1 MPSLQTPEASTG
13 RKTSAQAGYAKKL
26 NDLRYALRS
35 LLKQPGFAAVVVITL
50 ALGIGASTAIFS
62 VVNAVLLRP
71 LPFPNSDRLQVI
83 WGNFRALNIE
93 RLPAKAAEYD
103 DYAHQTQVFDSVAA
117 YSTRSFNMT
126 GGSEPERIRGA
137 YVSANLFPMLEAQAA
152 AGRVFT
158 AAEQQDRVVV
168 LSDAFWQRRFAGDRN
183 VINQTITLD
192 NENYTVLG
200 VMPAKFQF
208 PHPSFVSFARSSGG
222 EPADVWLPLNYTPE
236 QVASRRGP
244 YFLNVLGRLA
254 PGVTLD
260 QARAHMNGLG
270 QRFERE
276 LSGYRGPNG
285 EDGAW
290 RITVTPL
297 REEIVGGSRRAL
309 LVLLFAVG
317 LLLLIAC
324 ANVANLLLMR
334 SAKRHKELAIR
345 AALGAS
351 RWKIVRQLLIEGLVL
366 ATLAASLGLVFV
378 YWGVELLAALGPS
391 IVPRAQ
397 EVNIDGRVFGFM
409 AAAVALIS
417 VGFSLIAAQ
426 PAAKLDLQ
434 KSLKSTR
441 QGRGPR
447 SRQWSNA
454 LVVAEVTLAVLLLV
468 GSGLLVKSLLHLQ
481 RTNPGML
488 TDELVSVE
496 IDLSAATYQDSEH
509 ASDFYRRLVRQVE
522 SLPGV
527 QSASFGTLQPL
538 SGSAGS
544 DPFAIEG
551 RKLDPTNLTSAGWQ
565 LVGANYFKTL
575 GIPLLKGRDVVA
587 QDMEPGA
594 PGVAVI
600 NERMA
605 ARYWPNEDPI
615 GRRITLGLPRPD
627 NPWITIVG
635 IAKSV
640 PHRAV
645 DSQPE
650 PDWYTS
656 RLLSPQRR
664 RYLFVRSAQPTS
676 TLAAAVRSEVAKIDP
691 HQPLTSV
698 KTMTDVIGATT
709 APRRFNALL
718 LGAFAAIAL
727 VLATLGIYSV
737 ISYSITLQTQEIGIR
752 MALGAQR
759 SSILKMVLKKG
770 IVLAVFGAVIGLV
783 AAFALTRWMSSLLF
797 GISASDPWT
806 YVLVLLIALGAALL
820 ACAIPARRATRVDPL
835 IALRYE

>member
-1 MPSLQTPEASTG
+1 MDPLI
-13 RKTSAQAGYAKKL
+13 K
-26 NDLRYALRS
+26 DLRFALRS
-35 LLKQPGFAAVVVITL
+35 LFKQPGFAGVVVITL

-71 LPFPNSDRLQVI
+71 LPFPNSDRLHVI
-83 WGNFRALNIE
+83 WGNYRTLNIQ
-93 RLPAKAAEYD
+93 RLPAKAAEYE
-103 DYAHQTQVFDSVAA
+103 DYARQTQVFDSVAA
-117 YSTRSFNMT
+117 YSNQSFNMSS
-126 GGSEPERIRGA
+126 GSEPERLRGA

-158 AAEQQDRVVV
+158 ATEQQDRVVM
-168 LSDAFWQRRFAGDRN
+168 LSDGFWQRRFAGDRN
-183 VINQTITLD
+183 VINQSITLD
-192 NENYTVLG
+192 NESYRVVG
-200 VMPAKFQF
+200 VMPSKFQF
-208 PHPSFVSFARSSGG
+208 PHPSWGD
-222 EPADVWLPLNYTPE
+222 PADVWLPLNYTGE
-236 QVASRRGP
+236 QVATRRGP
-244 YFLNVLGRLA
+244 YFLHVFGRLS

-260 QARAHMNGLG
+260 RARSHMNALS

-285 EDGAW
+285 EDGGW
-290 RITVTPL
+290 HITVTPL
-297 REEIVGGSRRAL
+297 QEEIVGSSRRAL

-351 RWKIVRQLLIEGLVL
+351 RWKIVRQLLVEGLVL
-366 ATLAASLGLVFV
+366 ATLAAALALVFV
-378 YWGVELLAALGPS
+378 SWGIELLAALGPS
-391 IVPRAQ
+391 VLPRMQ
-397 EVNIDGRVFGFM
+397 EVAIDARVFGFM
-409 AAAVALIS
+409 ALSVTLIS
-417 VGFSLIAAQ
+417 IGFSVVAAW
-426 PAAKLDLQ
+426 PMSKLDLQ
-434 KSLKSTR
+434 SSLKKSVAS
-441 QGRGPR
+441 GLG
-447 SRQWSNA
+447 SRHWSNG
-454 LVVAEVTLAVLLLV
+454 LVVAEVSLAVLLLV
-468 GSGLLVKSLLHLQ
+468 GSGLLVKSLLHLL
-481 RTNPGML
+481 RTNPGIVA
-488 TDELVSVE
+488 DELVSVE
-496 IDLSAATYQDSEH
+496 IDLSASTYQEPER

-538 SGSAGS
+538 SGRAGS

-551 RKLDPTNLTSAGWQ
+551 RKLDPKNLTAAGWQ
-565 LVGANYFKTL
+565 LAGANYFKTL
-575 GIPLLKGRDVVA
+575 GIPLIKGRDLTPE
-587 QDMEPGA
+587 DMEPGA
-594 PGVAVI
+594 PAVAVI
-600 NERMA
+600 NERMV

-635 IAKSV
+635 IATNV

-656 RLLSPQRR
+656 RVVAPQRH
-664 RYLFVRSAQPTS
+664 RYLFVRSAQPTAS
-676 TLAAAVRSEVAKIDP
+676 IAAAIRNEVATIDR

-698 KTMTDVIGATT
+698 KTMTEVIGATT

-718 LGAFAAIAL
+718 LGVFAMIAL

-737 ISYSITLQTQEIGIR
+737 ISYSITLQTHEIGIR

-759 SSILKMVLKKG
+759 SSILGMVLRKG
-770 IVLAVFGAVIGLV
+770 IVLTMLGVLIGLG
-783 AAFALTRWMSSLLF
+783 AAFVLTRWMSSMLF
-797 GISASDPWT
+797 GISASDPMT
-806 YVLVLLIALGAALL
+806 YVLVLLVAVGAALL
-820 ACAIPARRATRVDPL
+820 ACSIPARRATQVDPL
-835 IALRYE
+835 VALRYE